1 MGTITPF
8 RRREEAPPFEDLRG
22 HAMDNLRFIR
32 ATMERAGVLTA
43 FPGWGQVAIGVT
55 ALAAALAAGRAT
67 SHDAWLATWIVEAM
81 LSIVIGTATMARKAH
96 VLNVPL
102 FNQAGRR
109 FALSFSLP
117 ILVGALMTIVL
128 YRSNLFAPMPG
139 MWLLLYGTAVATG
152 GAFSVQI
159 VPIMGYSFMAAGAI
173 ALLCPLAWSNAVL
186 AAAFGGLHLGF
197 GFLIARRHGG

>member
-8 RRREEAPPFEDLRG
+8 RRREEVLPDDLRG

-32 ATMERAGVLTA
+32 ATMERAGVLTS

-55 ALAAALAAGRAT
+55 ALGAALVAARHT

-81 LSIVIGTATMARKAH
+81 VSIVIGTATMARKAH
-96 VLNVPL
+96 LLSVPL

-117 ILVGALMTIVL
+117 IVVGALLTIVL
-128 YRSNLFAPMPG
+128 YRSSLFAPMPG
-139 MWLLLYGTAVATG
+139 MWLLLYGAAVATG

-159 VPIMGYSFMAAGAI
+159 VPIMGYSFMAAGAV
-173 ALLCPLAWSNAVL
+173 ALFCPLAWSNAVL
-186 AAAFGGLHLGF
+186 AAAFGGLHLVF